1 MALEIALTVVAIVA
15 LLVLSGFF
23 SGSETALTA
32 ASRPRIAH
40 LEKQGNSRAKA
51 VTRLIEAR
59 ERLIGSI
66 LLGNNLVNILASALA
81 TSLLIGLFGDAG
93 VAYATL
99 GMTALVLIF
108 AEVLPKTYALRHPT
122 RTSLTVAPLVRA
134 TVFVLTP
141 FVVAVESVV
150 ALTLR
155 AFGAGRN
162 AHALLVSPQEE
173 LRSAIQLHA
182 DEGGLVKHESDML
195 HGIFDLSETSVQDV
209 MIHRRNM
216 TMVDAGQP
224 SEVIVSEVLNSPY
237 TRLPLWKDEQEN
249 IVGILHA
256 KDVLRALVA
265 AGGNASHLDPLK
277 IAAEPWFI
285 PETTT
290 LIEQMAA
297 FRDRRQHFALVV
309 DEYGALMGMVT
320 LEDILE
326 EIVGPIADEYD
337 IAHRGI
343 RTQPDGGVI
352 VEGTVTIR
360 DLNRDLGWSLP
371 DEEAVTVAGLVIHES
386 QSIPDV
392 GQVFQYHGTRFEIV
406 RRQRNQITLLRL
418 TPLKK
423 AS

>member
-1 MALEIALTVVAIVA
+1 MTMEVILTILAILA
-15 LLVLSGFF
+15 LLFLSGLF

-32 ASRPRIAH
+32 ASRPRISH
-40 LEKQGNSRAKA
+40 LEKQGNRRAKA
-51 VTRLIEAR
+51 VIRLIEAR

-81 TSLLIGLFGDAG
+81 TSVLISEFGDAG
-93 VAYATL
+93 VVYATIL
-99 GMTALVLIF
+99 MTALVLIF

-122 RTSLTVAPLVRA
+122 RTSLRVAPFVGA
-134 TVFVLTP
+134 TVTVLTP
-141 FVVAVESVV
+141 VVRSVEWIVG
-150 ALTLR
+150 LTLR
-155 AFGAGRN
+155 LFGAERG

-173 LRSAIQLHA
+173 LRSAIQIHA

-195 HGIFDLSETSVQDV
+195 HGIFDLSETSVEDV
-209 MIHRRNM
+209 MIHRSNM
-216 TMVDAGQP
+216 SMVNAGQP
-224 SEVIVSEVLNSPY
+224 AEVIVKEVLSSPY
-237 TRLPLWKDEQEN
+237 TRLPIWRDEPEN

-265 AGGNASHLDPLK
+265 AGGNSAAIDPQQ

-337 IAHRGI
+337 VAHRGI
-343 RTQPDGGVI
+343 RAQQDGSII
-352 VEGTVTIR
+352 VEGSVTIR
-360 DLNRDLGWSLP
+360 DLNRDLGWTLP
-371 DEEAVTVAGLVIHES
+371 DEEAVTVAGIVIHES
-386 QSIPDV
+386 QSIPEV
-392 GQVFQYHGTRFEIV
+392 GQVFQYYNTRFEIV
-406 RRQRNQITLLRL
+406 RRKRNQITLLRL

-423 AS
+423 T

>member
-1 MALEIALTVVAIVA
+1 MEVILTILAILA
-15 LLVLSGFF
+15 LLFLSGLF

-32 ASRPRIAH
+32 ASRPRISH
-40 LEKQGNSRAKA
+40 LEKQGNRRAKA
-51 VTRLIEAR
+51 VIRLIEAR

-81 TSLLIGLFGDAG
+81 TSVLISEFGDAG
-93 VAYATL
+93 VVYATIL
-99 GMTALVLIF
+99 MTALVLIF

-122 RTSLTVAPLVRA
+122 RTSLRVAPFVGA
-134 TVFVLTP
+134 TVTVLTP
-141 FVVAVESVV
+141 VVRSVEWIVG
-150 ALTLR
+150 LTLR
-155 AFGAGRN
+155 LFGAERG

-173 LRSAIQLHA
+173 LRSAIQIHA

-195 HGIFDLSETSVQDV
+195 HGIFDLSETSVEDV
-209 MIHRRNM
+209 MIHRSNM
-216 TMVDAGQP
+216 SMVNAGQP
-224 SEVIVSEVLNSPY
+224 AEVIVKEVLSSPY
-237 TRLPLWKDEQEN
+237 TRLPIWRDEPEN

-265 AGGNASHLDPLK
+265 AGGNSAAIDPQQ

-337 IAHRGI
+337 VAHRGI
-343 RTQPDGGVI
+343 RAQQDGSII
-352 VEGTVTIR
+352 VEGSVTIR
-360 DLNRDLGWSLP
+360 DLNRDLGWTLP
-371 DEEAVTVAGLVIHES
+371 DEEAVTVAGIVIHES
-386 QSIPDV
+386 QSIPEV
-392 GQVFQYHGTRFEIV
+392 GQVFQYYNTRFEIV
-406 RRQRNQITLLRL
+406 RRKRNQITLLRL

-423 AS
+423 T

>member
-1 MALEIALTVVAIVA
+1 MSIEIIITVIAIVA
-15 LLVLSGFF
+15 LLFLSGLF

-32 ASRPRIAH
+32 ASRPRVMH
-40 LEKQGNSRAKA
+40 LEKQGNQRAKT
-51 VTRLIEAR
+51 VIRLIEAR

-81 TSLLIGLFGDAG
+81 TSVLIHRFGDAG
-93 VAYATL
+93 VAYATIL
-99 GMTALVLIF
+99 MTALVLVF

-122 RTSLTVAPLVRA
+122 RTSLRVAPIIRW
-134 TVFVLTP
+134 TVIGLTP
-141 FVVAVESVV
+141 FVLAVERVV

-155 AFGAGRN
+155 LFGAERD
-162 AHALLVSPQEE
+162 ARALLVSPQEE
-173 LRSAIQLHA
+173 LRSAIQIHA
-182 DEGGLVKHESDML
+182 EEGGLVKHESDML

-209 MIHRRNM
+209 MIHRSNM
-216 TMVDAGQP
+216 TMVDGGGAAAD
-224 SEVIVSEVLNSPY
+224 IVKEVLNSPY
-237 TRLPLWKDEQEN
+237 TRLPLWKDEPEN
-249 IVGILHA
+249 IVGVLHA

-265 AGGNASHLDPLK
+265 AGGDGSTIDPLE

-337 IAHRGI
+337 VAHRGI
-343 RTQPDGGVI
+343 RAQPDGSVV
-352 VEGTVTIR
+352 VEGSVTIR
-360 DLNRDLGWSLP
+360 DLNRDLGWTLP
-371 DEEAVTVAGLVIHES
+371 DEEAVTVAGIVIHES

-392 GQVFQYHGTRFEIV
+392 GQVFQYYDTRFEIV
-406 RRQRNQITLLRL
+406 RRKRNQITLLRL
-418 TPLKK
+418 TRLKK
-423 AS
+423 P

>member
-1 MALEIALTVVAIVA
+1 MGIELVITIVAIVV
-15 LLVLSGFF
+15 LLFLSGLF

-32 ASRPRIAH
+32 ASRPRITH
-40 LEKQGNSRAKA
+40 LDKQGNRRAKA
-51 VTRLIEAR
+51 VIRLIDAR

-81 TSLLIGLFGDAG
+81 TSALIGIFGDAG
-93 VAYATL
+93 IAYATL

-122 RTSLTVAPLVRA
+122 RTSLRVAPFVRA
-134 TVFVLTP
+134 TVFALTP
-141 FVVAVESVV
+141 FVVAVEWVV
-150 ALTLR
+150 SLVLR
-155 AFGAGRN
+155 AFGDRRAGQS
-162 AHALLVSPQEE
+162 LLVSPQEE

-195 HGIFDLSETSVQDV
+195 HGIFDLSENSVQDV
-209 MIHRRNM
+209 MIHRSNM
-216 TMVDAGQP
+216 NMVDANQP
-224 SEVIVSEVLNSPY
+224 VEAIVSEVLSSPY
-237 TRLPLWKDEQEN
+237 TRLPLWKDESEN
-249 IVGILHA
+249 IVGVLHA

-265 AGGNASHLDPLK
+265 AGGNPSKIEPMK
-277 IAAEPWFI
+277 IATDPWFI

-337 IAHRGI
+337 VAHRGI
-343 RTQPDGGVI
+343 RQQPDGSVI

-360 DLNRDLGWSLP
+360 DLNRDRGWTLP

-392 GQVFQYHGTRFEIV
+392 GQVFQYYNTRFEVV
-406 RRQRNQITLLRL
+406 RRERNQITLLRL
-418 TPLKK
+418 TQLKT
-423 AS
+423 A

>member
-1 MALEIALTVVAIVA
+1 MGLDIIITVIAIVA
-15 LLVLSGFF
+15 LLILSGLF

-32 ASRPRIAH
+32 ASRPRITH
-40 LEKQGNSRAKA
+40 LEKQGNRRAKA
-51 VTRLIEAR
+51 VIRLIDAR

-122 RTSLTVAPLVRA
+122 RTSLNVAPFVRG

-141 FVVAVESVV
+141 FVVSVEWVV
-150 ALTLR
+150 ALVLR
-155 AFGAGRN
+155 MGARRSGS
-162 AHALLVSPQEE
+162 AILVSPQEE

-195 HGIFDLSETSVQDV
+195 HGIFDLSENSVQDV
-209 MIHRRNM
+209 MIHRSNM
-216 TMVDAGQP
+216 TIVDAAQP
-224 SEVIVSEVLNSPY
+224 AEAIVSEVLSSPY
-237 TRLPLWKDEQEN
+237 TRLPVWKDEPEN
-249 IVGILHA
+249 IVGVLHA
-256 KDVLRALVA
+256 KDVLRALMA
-265 AGGNASHLDPLK
+265 AGGDASKIDPMS

-337 IAHRGI
+337 VAHRGI
-343 RTQPDGGVI
+343 RQQPDGSVI

-360 DLNRDLGWSLP
+360 DLNRDRGWSLP
-371 DEEAVTVAGLVIHES
+371 DEEAVTVAGLIIHES

-392 GQVFQYHGTRFEIV
+392 GQVFQYYDTRFEVV
-406 RRQRNQITLLRL
+406 RRERNQITLLRL
-418 TPLKK
+418 TRL
-423 AS
+423 AA

>member
-1 MALEIALTVVAIVA
+1 MTMEVILTILAILA
-15 LLVLSGFF
+15 LLFLSGLF

-32 ASRPRIAH
+32 ASRPRISH
-40 LEKQGNSRAKA
+40 LEKQGNRRAKA
-51 VTRLIEAR
+51 VIRLIEAR

-81 TSLLIGLFGDAG
+81 TSVLISEFGDAG
-93 VAYATL
+93 VVYATIL
-99 GMTALVLIF
+99 MTALVLIF

-122 RTSLTVAPLVRA
+122 RTSLRVAPFVGA
-134 TVFVLTP
+134 TVTVLTP
-141 FVVAVESVV
+141 VVRSVEWIVG
-150 ALTLR
+150 LTLR
-155 AFGAGRN
+155 LFGAERG

-173 LRSAIQLHA
+173 LRSAIQIHA

-195 HGIFDLSETSVQDV
+195 HGIFDLSETSVEDV
-209 MIHRRNM
+209 MIHRSNM
-216 TMVDAGQP
+216 SMVNAGQP
-224 SEVIVSEVLNSPY
+224 AEVIVKEVLSSPY
-237 TRLPLWKDEQEN
+237 TRLPLWRDEPEN

-265 AGGNASHLDPLK
+265 AGGNSAAIDPQQ

-337 IAHRGI
+337 VAHRGI
-343 RTQPDGGVI
+343 RAQQDGSII
-352 VEGTVTIR
+352 VEGSVTIR
-360 DLNRDLGWSLP
+360 DLNRDLGWTLP
-371 DEEAVTVAGLVIHES
+371 DEEAVTVAGIVIHES
-386 QSIPDV
+386 QSIPEV
-392 GQVFQYHGTRFEIV
+392 GQVFQYYNTRFEIV
-406 RRQRNQITLLRL
+406 RRKRNQITLLRL

-423 AS
+423 T

>member
-1 MALEIALTVVAIVA
+1 MTMEVILTILAILA
-15 LLVLSGFF
+15 LLFLSGLF

-32 ASRPRIAH
+32 ASRPRISH
-40 LEKQGNSRAKA
+40 LEKQGNRRAKA
-51 VTRLIEAR
+51 VIRLIEAR

-81 TSLLIGLFGDAG
+81 TSVLISEFGDAG
-93 VAYATL
+93 VAYATIL
-99 GMTALVLIF
+99 MTALVLIF

-122 RTSLTVAPLVRA
+122 RTSLRVAPFVGA
-134 TVFVLTP
+134 TVTVLTP
-141 FVVAVESVV
+141 VVRSVEWIVG
-150 ALTLR
+150 LTLR
-155 AFGAGRN
+155 LFGAERG

-173 LRSAIQLHA
+173 LRSAIQIHA

-195 HGIFDLSETSVQDV
+195 HGIFDLSETSVEDV
-209 MIHRRNM
+209 MIHRSNM
-216 TMVDAGQP
+216 SMVNAGQP
-224 SEVIVSEVLNSPY
+224 AEVIVKEVLSSPY
-237 TRLPLWKDEQEN
+237 TRLPLWRDEPEN

-265 AGGNASHLDPLK
+265 AGGNSAAIDPQQ

-337 IAHRGI
+337 VAHRGI
-343 RTQPDGGVI
+343 RAQQDGSII
-352 VEGTVTIR
+352 VEGSVTIR
-360 DLNRDLGWSLP
+360 DLNRDLGWTLP
-371 DEEAVTVAGLVIHES
+371 DEEAVTVAGIVIHES
-386 QSIPDV
+386 QSIPEV
-392 GQVFQYHGTRFEIV
+392 GQVFQYYNTRFEIV
-406 RRQRNQITLLRL
+406 RRKRNQITLLRL

-423 AS
+423 T

>member
-1 MALEIALTVVAIVA
+1 MTVELGITIGSIVG
-15 LLVLSGFF
+15 LLILSGFF

-32 ASRPRIAH
+32 ASRPRITH
-40 LEKQGNSRAKA
+40 LEKQGNRRART
-51 VTRLIEAR
+51 VIRLIDAR

-81 TSLLIGLFGDAG
+81 TSLLISLFGDAG

-99 GMTALVLIF
+99 GMTALILIF
-108 AEVLPKTYALRHPT
+108 AEVLPKTHALRHPT
-122 RTSLTVAPLVRA
+122 RTSLAVAPFIGVVVL
-134 TVFVLTP
+134 VLTP
-141 FVVAVESVV
+141 FVVAVEKVV

-155 AFGAGRN
+155 LFGAERG

-173 LRSAIQLHA
+173 LRSAIQIHA

-195 HGIFDLSETSVQDV
+195 HGIFDLSENSVQDV
-209 MIHRRNM
+209 MIHRRSM
-216 TMVDAGQP
+216 SMVDADQP
-224 SEVIVSEVLNSPY
+224 AEVVVGEVLNSPY
-237 TRLPLWKDEQEN
+237 TRLPLWKGEQEN
-249 IVGILHA
+249 IIGVLHA
-256 KDVLRALVA
+256 KDVLRELVA
-265 AGGNASHLDPLK
+265 AGARADAIDVLK
-277 IAAEPWFI
+277 IASDPWFI

-343 RTQPDGGVI
+343 RQQPDGGVI
-352 VEGTVTIR
+352 VDGTVTIR

-386 QSIPDV
+386 QSIPEA
-392 GQVFQYHGTRFEIV
+392 GQVFQYYNTRFEIV

-418 TPLKK
+418 TPLK
-423 AS
+423 SS